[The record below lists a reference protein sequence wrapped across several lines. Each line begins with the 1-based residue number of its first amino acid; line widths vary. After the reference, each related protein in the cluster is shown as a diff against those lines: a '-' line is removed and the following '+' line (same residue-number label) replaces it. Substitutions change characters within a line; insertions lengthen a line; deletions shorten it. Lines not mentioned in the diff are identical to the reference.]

1 MSTPPI
7 TPGLVLAVTF
17 LSGARLWLLLVVA
30 GLAAAYVAMQFRR
43 KEYAVRFTNL
53 ALLDSIAPKR
63 PGWRRHVPA
72 TAFVLAMIALV
83 AAFAQPTRSVKVPR
97 ERATVVMAI
106 DVSLSMEATDVSP
119 SRIAAAQEA
128 AKSFVDLVPPR
139 LNLGLVAFS
148 GTAQVLVS
156 PTTDHDLLKRNIDT
170 LQLGPRTA
178 VGEAIFASLG
188 AIASVPT
195 EQGQAPAPA
204 RIVLM
209 SDGETTVGRAND
221 VAQAAAVEAKVPVS
235 TIAFGSDAGFVTVE
249 GRRIPVP
256 VNRPALAQIADAT
269 GGKAFEAATAKEL
282 RRVYADIGS
291 SIGYR
296 TEQREV
302 TSWLVGVALVF
313 ALAAAAGS
321 LLWTPRLP

>member
-1 MSTPPI
+1 MTFA
-7 TPGLVLAVTF
+7 LTF
-17 LSGARLWLLLVVA
+17 LSGNRLWLLLLVA
-30 GLAAAYVAMQFRR
+30 GLIAAYVVMQARR

-63 PGWRRHVPA
+63 PGWRRHIPA

-83 AAFAQPTRSVKVPR
+83 TAFARPSRPVKVPR

-106 DVSLSMEATDVSP
+106 DVSLSMEATDVEP
-119 SRIAAAQEA
+119 NRLIAAQDA
-128 AKSFVDLVPPR
+128 AKSFVDLVPTR

-156 PTTDHDLLKRNIDT
+156 PTTDHALLKRSIDN

-188 AIASVPT
+188 SIASVASEP
-195 EQGQAPAPA
+195 GQPPPPG

-209 SDGETTVGRAND
+209 SDGETTVGRPNELAIR
-221 VAQAAAVEAKVPVS
+221 AAVDAKVQIS
-235 TIAFGSDAGFVTVE
+235 TIAFGTNDGYVTVE
-249 GRRIPVP
+249 GRNIPVP
-256 VNRPALAQIADAT
+256 VNRQALQEIAEAT
-269 GGKAFEAATAKEL
+269 GGRSFEAGTAREL

-291 SIGYR
+291 SIGFR

-302 TSWLVGVALVF
+302 TSWVVGLALVF
-313 ALAAAAGS
+313 AMAAAGAS
-321 LLWTPRLP
+321 LLWTSRLP